1 MEAFLEAWNSTAVI
15 YGLFV
20 LAVVLVLIDL
30 LFPTDW
36 PCHLGYVCF
45 SIGVFLVLP
54 MTPAWSLALAVATW
68 LVLLVLHFR
77 FFRTYLENAEPE
89 AEVDAASIDG

>member
-20 LAVVLVLIDL
+20 LSVVLVLIDL

-45 SIGVFLVLP
+45 SIGMFLVLP
-54 MTPAWSLALAVATW
+54 MTPVWSLALAIGTW
-68 LVLLVLHFR
+68 LALLLLHFR
-77 FFRTYLENAEPE
+77 FFRTFLLNAESE
-89 AEVDAASIDG
+89 AEAGDAATIE